1 MGLPWD
7 GPADRDVPG
16 PAQRYIN
23 TSCYTPGPGAT
34 SPFLGCASPGQRPE
48 SNLDPHC
55 PTPPPPHPPPHQAST
70 LAAQSQGCA
79 RRGSGANWRGRVGPG
94 TQGSISWFCRE
105 HITELRAQGTGGGAK
120 AGLSR
125 LGILAPETPTPSRG
139 CAVGLQPCPLGLSW
153 VAPPPRPRQLA
164 ACV

>member
-1 MGLPWD
+1 MALPIGTCQGLPR
-7 GPADRDVPG
+7 GTSTPPATPQAQG
-16 PAQRYIN
+16 LPAH
-23 TSCYTPGPGAT
+23 
-34 SPFLGCASPGQRPE
+34 FLGVQAQARGLKATLTRTAPLLHP
-48 SNLDPHC
+48 
-55 PTPPPPHPPPHQAST
+55 PTPPPPHQAST